1 MFATRVKKSQG
12 KRRRDVDED
21 GDDDAHEG
29 DVTIPL
35 PSDARKKL
43 NTFSSSSKKANSQ
56 EVMDAR
62 FQTST
67 RQSVRQAD
75 SHCALHR
82 DARAILEKNIKLNAD
97 GNDLSGKIYQGQ
109 AGYKNYATKKEA
121 SIGMNKY
128 TGTQGPIRAQTWARS
143 ICRFDYAPDICK
155 DYKET
160 GFCGYGDNCKFMHD
174 RGDYKSG
181 WQIDKEW
188 DEKERKK
195 KQALQGRGTR
205 THPMKDLFLC
215 ISPGSESI
223 TQYAESFLVEPKD
236 GLGEDGD
243 SDDDKY
249 LIKSED
255 DEQFA
260 CTICRNPFT
269 NAVETMSVDF
279 GFLEPF
285 LAKFLVFCVI
295 CSCGHFFCEKCALKR
310 YKKSSLC
317 FNCKRQTNGNVIYI
331 YTMIWLTTGVM
342 VGVFNVAKSLREKEK
357 ERVLEEMNSARDGSD
372 NDDE

>member
-1 MFATRVKKSQG
+1 GMFATRAKKTQG
-12 KRRRDVDED
+12 KRRREVDAEGDDGAHD
-21 GDDDAHEG
+21 GD
-29 DVTIPL
+29 IPV
-35 PSDARKKL
+35 PVQAEARKKL
-43 NTFSSSSKKANSQ
+43 NTFSSSSKKPNAQ

-62 FQTST
+62 FQ
-67 RQSVRQAD
+67 A
-75 SHCALHR
+75 

-97 GNDLSGKIYQGQ
+97 GNELSGKIYQGQ

-160 GFCGYGDNCKFMHD
+160 GFCGYGDNCKFLHD

-188 DEKERKK
+188 NEKERKK
-195 KQALQGRGTR
+195 AHG
-205 THPMKDLFLC
+205 KDDDD
-215 ISPGSESI
+215 
-223 TQYAESFLVEPKD
+223 D
-236 GLGEDGD
+236 GE

-249 LIKSED
+249 VIKSDDD

-269 NAVETMSVDF
+269 NAVET
-279 GFLEPF
+279 
-285 LAKFLVFCVI
+285 I
-295 CSCGHFFCEKCALKR
+295 CGHFFCEKCALKR
-310 YKKSSLC
+310 YKKTSLC
-317 FNCKRQTNGNVIYI
+317 FNCRKQTNG
-331 YTMIWLTTGVM
+331 G
-342 VGVFNVAKSLREKEK
+342 
-357 ERVLEEMNSARDGSD
+357 
-372 NDDE
+372 